1 VFLIDHTEWNVSQ
14 YVKTSGVFQ
23 VPDR

>member
-1 VFLIDHTEWNVSQ
+1 VFLIDHAEQNVSQ